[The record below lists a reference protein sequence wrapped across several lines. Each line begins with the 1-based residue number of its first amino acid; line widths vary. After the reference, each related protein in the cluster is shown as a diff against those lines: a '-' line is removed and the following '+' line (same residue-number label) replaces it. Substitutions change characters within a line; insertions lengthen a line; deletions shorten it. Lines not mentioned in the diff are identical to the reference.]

1 MASSVDA
8 DITRVTI
15 AASAIDHLDR
25 SLGVEV
31 MSYRHAVQSTHCIA
45 TSCTWIYIVTC
56 HL

>member
-31 MSYRHAVQSTHCIA
+31 MSHRHAVQSTHCIA